1 MLSTVLNQN
10 NNNTSTTP
18 LSKTIS
24 VINVPAGTPAAM
36 IEYQNISNV
45 VLALRTLGNF
55 NFEG

>member
-10 NNNTSTTP
+10 NNSSTTP
-18 LSKTIS
+18 PSKTIS
-24 VINVPAGTPAAM
+24 VVSLPAGTPATM
-36 IEYQNISNV
+36 LEYQNISNV